1 MKRPNLYDRLKV
13 VAVLTMI
20 IDHVWYIFLP
30 EISWLR
36 LIGRIAFPI
45 FLFLVGFNGNYKRR
59 RDLFAWAIVVQ
70 IPIFVLAWY
79 FYFWLHTFN
88 ILFGIILARMFL
100 GWLSTLVNKPP
111 TSQAR
116 SPLLI
121 RRDTI
126 IVVVTIVLLIINPWL
141 ANILDYG
148 SFVILLPLMWF
159 LFKKYYSHRIGNL
172 LYSVLIFTCLFVFTQ
187 TIFDF
192 SFLQLI
198 LLSGF
203 FVILLCIFFILW
215 QANRFLPL
223 GKKNNSAVVFISKNA
238 LLIYVFH
245 LLVLWIIKMI
255 LLLIW
260 WA

>member
-88 ILFGIILARMFL
+88 ILFGIILARIFL
-100 GWLSTLVNKPP
+100 WWLSSPVEGNKPP
-111 TSQAR
+111 TLLAG
-116 SPLLI
+116 SPLLL

-126 IVVVTIVLLIINPWL
+126 IVVVTIVLLLINPWL

-148 SFVILLPLMWF
+148 SFVILFPLMWF

-172 LYSVLIFTCLFVFTQ
+172 LYSVLIFACLFVGSITTLQ
-187 TIFDF
+187 
-192 SFLQLI
+192 FLYI
-198 LLSGF
+198 
-203 FVILLCIFFILW
+203 
-215 QANRFLPL
+215 
-223 GKKNNSAVVFISKNA
+223 
-238 LLIYVFH
+238 
-245 LLVLWIIKMI
+245 MI
-255 LLLIW
+255 
-260 WA
+260 